1 MGLGEAQ
8 RLRDPENEPSE
19 AKHGAQEALGRPDF
33 EGQGLGDRAGPRG
46 TKRSAASAF
55 SIATPNLLISRLS
68 NPQKK
73 RTFSGRAW
81 SSPGGDSLAR
91 PGLGDQG
98 AVDRV
103 RPPPGVRPA
112 KFAGAPSPI
121 VVFPVTIRLR
131 WLKYTRVKNIWAPVC
146 YFHSRHPP

>member
-19 AKHGAQEALGRPDF
+19 AKPRQSTELKKLLARPAF

-46 TKRSAASAF
+46 TKRSAASAI
-55 SIATPNLLISRLS
+55 SMAMPNLLISLLS
-68 NPQKK
+68 NPRKK

-81 SSPGGDSLAR
+81 SSPVGDSLAH
-91 PGLGDQG
+91 PGWGQG
-98 AVDRV
+98 ADGRV
-103 RPPPGVRPA
+103 SRPPGVRLA
-112 KFAGAPSPI
+112 QFAGAPSPI

-131 WLKYTRVKNIWAPVC
+131 WLKYRRVKNI
-146 YFHSRHPP
+146 

>member
-55 SIATPNLLISRLS
+55 SMAMPNLLMSLLS
-68 NPQKK
+68 NPRKK

-81 SSPGGDSLAR
+81 SSPFGGSLAL
-91 PGLGDQG
+91 PGWGPG
-98 AVDRV
+98 AHDRV
-103 RPPPGVRPA
+103 IPPPGARLT
-112 KFAGAPSPI
+112 KIAGAPSPI

-146 YFHSRHPP
+146 YFRSGYPP